1 MRAKSKLRKKMQLF
15 VDDLTVIDFSYLCKQ
30 RGIVGES
37 WIVDV
42 LLDGSLNEMSMVLD
56 FAVVK
61 KQIKAIIDD
70 AVDHKL
76 LLPMQEQAVTL
87 AESPYN
93 DGHQTVDFVSDIA
106 SYYLQ
111 SPACAFA
118 AIDCLTITVPAVIEH
133 LKAIILAQLP
143 NNVEG
148 LTLVLRPENILTDYY
163 HYTHGLKLHDGNCQR
178 IAHGHRSKIQILV
191 DDKRDA
197 NLEAA
202 WCKRWQDIYIASE
215 ADRISVDDI
224 QLSAQAM
231 KDLTPDHQ
239 YFSYHAPQGR
249 FDIAVDTKILD
260 VVDCDSTVE
269 LLADFILRQ
278 VKAEHPELAN
288 NTIKVIAYEGVAKGA
303 IVHG

>member
-1 MRAKSKLRKKMQLF
+1 MQLF
-15 VDDLTVIDFSYLCKQ
+15 VDDLTVIDFSYLCTK

-42 LLDGSLNEMSMVLD
+42 LLEGSLNEMSMVLD

-76 LLPMQEQAVTL
+76 LLPIQEKALTL
-87 AESPYN
+87 AESSHN
-93 DGHQTVDFVSDIA
+93 EGHQTVDFVSDIA

-111 SPACAFA
+111 SPKCAFA
-118 AIDCLTITVPAVIEH
+118 SIDCLTINIVEVTKH
-133 LKAIILAQLP
+133 LTAIILAQLP
-143 NNVEG
+143 NNVAG
-148 LTLVLRPENILTDYY
+148 LTLVLRPEDIPTDYY

-191 DDKRDA
+191 DGKRDA
-197 NLEAA
+197 ALESA

-215 ADRISVDDI
+215 ADRIGKDDI
-224 QLSAQAM
+224 QLSTQAM
-231 KDLTPDHQ
+231 CNLTPDHQ
-239 YFSYHAPQGR
+239 YFSYFAPQGR
-249 FDIAVDTKILD
+249 FDIAVETKILD

-278 VKAEHPELAN
+278 IKATHPELSN
-288 NTIKVIAYEGVAKGA
+288 NTVKVIAYEGVAKGA
-303 IVHG
+303 IVCG